1 MIITLEFMEPVCICI
16 HMYTH
21 VHVIIVVCTSQPD
34 IQMNFPCAVDPLIV
48 DRRYTDTPPHILV
61 SVNAL
66 CQDDEYTVTVTFGTR
81 SSGRCVYQQSNIS
94 MEIMEVPGSVQFDV
108 PEDLVGD
115 GVEYC
120 SRVVLSSVPRV
131 VGMYVCS
138 TWYQVH
144 VILLCCVVVVYVRT

>member
-1 MIITLEFMEPVCICI
+1 M
-16 HMYTH
+16 HMYSH

-34 IQMNFPCAVDPLIV
+34 IQMNFPCEVDPLIV
-48 DRRYTDTPPHILV
+48 DCRYTDTPPHILV
-61 SVNAL
+61 SVNLL

-115 GVEYC
+115 GVQYC
-120 SRVVLSSVPRV
+120 SHVVLSNVQGVIDGMCYMVPSLYISFHCAVWLWCR
-131 VGMYVCS
+131 
-138 TWYQVH
+138 
-144 VILLCCVVVVYVRT
+144 